1 MDVPMRIFVPYMSID
16 NDKEIKLK
24 ISIDGS
30 KWTYPEKITPTA
42 NLNEINVPLVGASLV
57 KFNKVEIAV
66 VSRPK
71 RESFT
76 IKNNVRNAAEI
87 RPSNN
92 ENLIMRIPEGT
103 FKRDIC
109 AHLKVDNALASRVSS
124 EPDFNHIRIATPL
137 FGVEFD
143 EYTQNDVTLH
153 IQPNYIKKTEFSES
167 LHGRAIHQCANKLV
181 TDMAVDDVIDK
192 LQSKSVLTEQIINK
206 IQSRA
211 SNEAKARELLEL
223 FKTAS
228 ESGFK
233 ALVES
238 LSAAKQGHLAQILQK
253 TLTDLE
259 KSELGSDFEDVKS
272 SKLQLVSSNDS
283 KEWKLMKFRSSS
295 NLPNNTTVSIP
306 SNQRNFD
313 LIGFVVP
320 KGISDEEVC
329 RVANEIYQRIY
340 QVPVRLI
347 VKQHVERPSDLYIR
361 CVEKSKSGHAQ
372 REMANQGYKDGPE
385 EMVELGLCDTE
396 EVIFNANGN
405 IKYLSGATQMSFFL
419 NIDSAHLCVQID
431 AVNKKA
437 QFSSRTYQGNLAYNV
452 GDTPQSPPR
461 SGSFLIHLPKEA
473 QRYAPLTL
481 DVPVKAAAKYLA
493 WQLTKRGSPDPHD
506 LYMKL
511 CMDARKV
518 KVLKNRA
525 NREGNS
531 ERKCCEAFIM
541 SWASQ
546 RPKQENKV
554 TTILESLMEL
564 DQDSL
569 AKETD
574 SFLMPF
580 INGFLS
586 EKSIKEFSTKLEPKW
601 ELLARK
607 LGFDDEDIKAFYMDF
622 DNDRMRVLHMLDRW
636 RLEESTIELA
646 TDIPVTLLEAMDS
659 VK

>member
-1 MDVPMRIFVPYMSID
+1 MRIFVPYISTD
-16 NDKEIKLK
+16 NYREIKLK

-30 KWTYPEKITPTA
+30 KWIYPEKIPPTS
-42 NLNEINVPLVGASLV
+42 NLNEIKVPLVGASLV
-57 KFNKVEIAV
+57 KFSVVEFAV

-76 IKNNVRNAAEI
+76 IKDNIGNAVEI

-103 FKRDIC
+103 FERNIYT
-109 AHLKVDNALASRVSS
+109 HLKVDTTLASRVSS
-124 EPDFNHIRIATPL
+124 EPDLNHIQIATPL
-137 FGVEFD
+137 FGIEFD
-143 EYTQNDVTLH
+143 EYTQKDVTLD
-153 IQPNYIKKTEFSES
+153 IKPNYIKKAEYTDSI
-167 LHGRAIHQCANKLV
+167 HGRAIHQCANKLV

-192 LQSKSVLTEQIINK
+192 LQSKSIVTQQMINK
-206 IQSRA
+206 IESRTT
-211 SNEAKARELLEL
+211 NEAKARELLEL

-238 LSAAKQGHLAQILQK
+238 LSEVKQGHLAQILQK

-259 KSELGSDFEDVKS
+259 ESELGSDFEDIKS

-283 KEWKLMKFRSSS
+283 KEWKLIKIRSNS
-295 NLPNNTTVSIP
+295 NLPINTTICIP
-306 SNQRNFD
+306 SKHRNFD
-313 LIGFVVP
+313 LIGLVVP
-320 KGISDEEVC
+320 KSISDEEIC
-329 RVANEIYQRIY
+329 QVANEIYQRLY

-347 VKQHVERPSDLYIR
+347 VKQHTERPSDLYIR
-361 CVEKSKSGHAQ
+361 CVEKSKSQ
-372 REMANQGYKDGPE
+372 DTQKEMENQGYKDGPE

-396 EVIFNANGN
+396 EVIFNASGN

-419 NIDSAHLCVQID
+419 NIDSAHLSFQID
-431 AVNKKA
+431 VLNTEA
-437 QFSSRTYQGNLAYNV
+437 QSLSRTYQGNLAYNV

-461 SGSFLIHLPKEA
+461 SGSFLIHLRKEA
-473 QRYAPLTL
+473 QRYAQLTL
-481 DVPVKAAAKYLA
+481 DVQVKAAAKYLA

-511 CMDARKV
+511 CGDSKKV

-525 NREGNS
+525 NREGNT

-554 TTILESLMEL
+554 KTLLESLKKINR
-564 DQDSL
+564 DSL

-574 SFLMPF
+574 SFLKPF
-580 INGFLS
+580 INGTLS
-586 EKSIKEFSTKLEPKW
+586 DKSIKDFSVKLELKW
-601 ELLARK
+601 EILAKK
-607 LGFDDEDIKAFYMDF
+607 LGYDDEDIKALNLDF
-622 DNDRMRVLHMLDRW
+622 DNDRMKAVHLLDKW
-636 RLEESTIELA
+636 RLEDSTIELG
-646 TDIPVTLLEAMDS
+646 TDITSFIVEAMDGII
-659 VK
+659 